1 MKVGDKITLDVGVL
15 TDKDGNVPD
24 EEGIHN
30 LLQKDFNKCSII
42 DTVKEPIP

>member
-30 LLQKDFNKCSII
+30 LLQKILISAALL
-42 DTVKEPIP
+42 TR